1 MKLPQAFEEKMK
13 GLLGEDFD
21 SYIACFDNPR
31 YYGLR
36 VNTQKIS
43 VEEFRRR
50 FSERNSGESGDYR
63 GDRGGGRHCAQ
74 PGGTRKF

>member
-36 VNTQKIS
+36 VEN
-43 VEEFRRR
+43 F
-50 FSERNSGESGDYR
+50 
-63 GDRGGGRHCAQ
+63 RGGIPADLS
-74 PGGTRKF
+74 F

>member
-43 VEEFRRR
+43 VEAGSTMDFTMTGRRR
-50 FSERNSGESGDYR
+50 
-63 GDRGGGRHCAQ
+63 CL
-74 PGGTRKF
+74 PGIPITSQGFIISRSQAP